1 MKIAVCLYGQP
12 RFLENASQSFCE
24 EFFDLPGHEVD
35 VFIHFWDNLGYT
47 TYDDVREKNQ
57 KLQKNSLIEKCHQLY
72 GKDKVKKIWIE
83 DPENRLSKRASELC
97 NLSKHLRW
105 NALCKLKPEEQVLTT
120 PVCAASRDNWMTHEM
135 GQFFSIERSIK
146 LKNAYEEEHNFKYDL
161 VVRTRSDC
169 VYPPKEV
176 YNGNLDQYYNHKES
190 YYSVLEKKFSS
201 KGLVCD
207 YIKFLYSLDNGGKD
221 LFFAKENEVG
231 QDTNLWLKLD
241 SIIFQKGQLIDIKKA
256 KEENKPLITENL
268 ISPNGIFNFPYKLW
282 LSDFMMIAD
291 SETAD
296 RVWGNISNVQICQ
309 YYNDYIRF
317 LCKKQMQT
325 YVSAEGINGLSCLV
339 NDARVFD
346 QPSDR
351 RAIKIIHENESKV
364 KQVYIK
370 KHKHPISSELMKVS
384 IHGDSVV
391 NGTPEQIKQR
401 IVDFAKSG
409 GYGQFPNLPLCRA
422 FKNNV

>member
-1 MKIAVCLYGQP
+1 M
-12 RFLENASQSFCE
+12 
-24 EFFDLPGHEVD
+24 
-35 VFIHFWDNLGYT
+35 
-47 TYDDVREKNQ
+47 
-57 KLQKNSLIEKCHQLY
+57 
-72 GKDKVKKIWIE
+72 
-83 DPENRLSKRASELC
+83 
-97 NLSKHLRW
+97 
-105 NALCKLKPEEQVLTT
+105 
-120 PVCAASRDNWMTHEM
+120 
-135 GQFFSIERSIK
+135 
-146 LKNAYEEEHNFKYDL
+146 
-161 VVRTRSDC
+161 
-169 VYPPKEV
+169 
-176 YNGNLDQYYNHKES
+176 
-190 YYSVLEKKFSS
+190 
-201 KGLVCD
+201 VCD
-207 YIKFLYSLDNGGKD
+207 YIKFLYSLGNGGKD

-370 KHKHPISSELMKVS
+370 KHKHPTSSELMKVS